1 MHPRIKRQIN
11 LALGL
16 LDTLEP
22 SLRPGTDIPLAVRRA
37 ISQIRGAGSRDRR
50 FYREMAYTWFRYREW
65 IDPLRST
72 EPDQAGPLLIALAHP
87 TRETMPA
94 KATLPEPLQQPTDL
108 DIENL
113 VDLLH
118 AGDIPGRFDP
128 KDLIPSWWAE
138 ECPAGA
144 TTSLPHTLPRPPIW
158 LRRTRPSDPALTT
171 ELGEMGFPVEV
182 SAALPGAISVPTDAR
197 IEDSPAYQSGRIE
210 IQDIGSQAVLR
221 QVAPGSG
228 EAWLD
233 ACAGAGGKALQLAAL
248 VGPESRVVASDRRPQ
263 AIQELRKRARRSGI
277 TNVEALDSESLQTG
291 AGTFDGVL
299 VDAPCSGSGTWRRHP
314 YLRHQTDPQAIKR
327 HARKQLQLLK
337 RFSRNVRPGGR
348 LIYVTCSLCRRENQ
362 EVIEAFLREQPQ
374 FQPDKVSN
382 RLDLIDAGPGQFL
395 ITPERFNGDAF
406 FLANLRRE
414 G

>member
-1 MHPRIKRQIN
+1 MHPRLKRQVS

-16 LDTLEP
+16 LDTLES

-50 FYREMAYTWFRYREW
+50 FYREMTYTWFRYREW

-87 TRETMPA
+87 T
-94 KATLPEPLQQPTDL
+94 
-108 DIENL
+108 
-113 VDLLH
+113 H
-118 AGDIPGRFDP
+118 
-128 KDLIPSWWAE
+128 LIPSWWAE
-138 ECPAGA
+138 ECPAGT

-158 LRRTRPSDPALTT
+158 LRRTRPSDPALAT
-171 ELGEMGFPVEV
+171 ELREMGFPVEV
-182 SAALPGAISVPTDAR
+182 SATLPGAISVPTDAR

-221 QVAPGSG
+221 QVAPSPG
-228 EAWLD
+228 ETWLD

-263 AIQELRKRARRSGI
+263 AIQKLRKRARRSGI
-277 TNVEALDSESLQTG
+277 TNIEALDSESLQTA

-314 YLRHQTDPQAIKR
+314 YLRHQTDPQAINR

-362 EVIEAFLREQPQ
+362 EVIEAFLREHTQ